1 MGYFNPA
8 LNIPAL
14 YASLRYKNIKYY
26 YYYYYYYYYLFWQNN
41 MAAAVEN
48 TTWKPL
54 ETPFS
59 RLSISKYP

>member
-14 YASLRYKNIKYY
+14 YASLHYKNIK
-26 YYYYYYYYYLFWQNN
+26 YYYYYYYYLFWQNN